1 MATRSRALLWLST
14 ALLLGSLMLGGA
26 ASLGPWLG
34 DPGPPVIADGALLVV
49 DREALARV
57 DLQLI
62 HEELIPDWVVSSGGM
77 KRLHFE
83 RILREADQDPNL
95 GAVLAR
101 MRVLFEAD
109 PVLHA
114 TELLSLVRVWN
125 AYLAK
130 AGEPWRLAGEVRV
143 GEQGGVLYLKSYRVI
158 LSDGRVSVGEHAF
171 QTEIRRRVDST
182 TLVDGWLGSM
192 HDHKDGVVVLLDS
205 VTQFALD
212 QVWVLLDP
220 HLEPELDAVARN
232 FAPAVRE
239 QVRQSLGEE
248 LFVALEQTAEDRH
261 WMNKAAKLI
270 HARHACGSAFVVARV
285 PWNGMSARD
294 LGTLQQAAAGT
305 GQSPCPDVTEPEALL
320 FAVRSSH
327 VRRQPRIR
335 AALERLIGFVASA
348 VVVHEARH
356 AADAL
361 ELAGQPVSCVGCP
374 EGTSHVSALEG
385 SAYAASFAHPETGAL
400 ALYQACALDE
410 AVVPDRVAMV
420 RFLAERITA
429 GGCYGEPSEPGP
441 AAKSAAHRAIETPRT
456 LDLRQRVASEG
467 GEHEPPL
474 DLAER
479 ATQLEREVFGRS
491 EPIEVLDFPAS
502 LPVGEAP

>member
-1 MATRSRALLWLST
+1 MTTRSRSLLWLSGT
-14 ALLLGSLMLGGA
+14 LLLGCLLLGGA
-26 ASLGPWLG
+26 ASLSPWMN

-49 DREALARV
+49 DREALAQV
-57 DLQLI
+57 DLQLL
-62 HEELIPDWVVSSGGM
+62 HEELIPDWVVSGGGM
-77 KRLHFE
+77 RRLHFD
-83 RILREADQDPNL
+83 RILREAGHDPNL

-125 AYLAK
+125 VYLAK

-158 LSDGRVSVGEHAF
+158 LSDGRVSVGEHTF
-171 QTEIRRRVDST
+171 QTEIRRRVDAT

-192 HDHKDGVVVLLDS
+192 HDHEDGVVVLLDS

-220 HLEPELDAVARN
+220 YLEPELDAVARAN
-232 FAPAVRE
+232 APAVRE
-239 QVRQSLGEE
+239 QVRQALGEE
-248 LFVALEQTAEDRH
+248 LFLALQQTAEDRF
-261 WMNKAAKLI
+261 WMNKGAQLI

-305 GQSPCPDVTEPEALL
+305 GSSPCPDVTETEAML

-327 VRRQPRIR
+327 VRRQPQLRE
-335 AALERLIGFVASA
+335 ALERLLGFVAAA
-348 VVVHEARH
+348 VTVHEARH
-356 AADAL
+356 AADDL

-374 EGTSHVSALEG
+374 EGTSHVAALEG
-385 SAYAASFAHPETGAL
+385 SAYAASFAHPQTGAL

-410 AVVPDRVAMV
+410 ALVPDRVAMV
-420 RFLAERITA
+420 RFLAERIA
-429 GGCYGEPSEPGP
+429 PGGCY
-441 AAKSAAHRAIETPRT
+441 A
-456 LDLRQRVASEG
+456 
-467 GEHEPPL
+467 EPPA

-479 ATQLEREVFGRS
+479 ASRLEREIFGRS
-491 EPIEVLDFPAS
+491 HPIEVLDFPSS
-502 LPVGEAP
+502 LPVGSLPVGSEAP